1 MNQRIS
7 SSILDMLFYLW
18 LCSKS
23 SESVC
28 SLWFLRRIC
37 LRESFHIKQCC
48 NLWLI
53 HIFSH
58 AKSSL
63 FSRLFIKFFRS
74 FLVNC
79 FCQSYSLSTMI
90 CTWLSTLDHHVSK
103 MLYIY
108 LLWVLFATKE
118 HLWSDFLF
126 EWFVIFFHASFIFSL
141 SHFFLKSDHEL
152 LLLSTWSLN
161 IHASK

>member
-1 MNQRIS
+1 
-7 SSILDMLFYLW
+7 MLFHLW

-23 SESVC
+23 SESVHL
-28 SLWFLRRIC
+28 LWFLRRIC
-37 LRESFHIKQCC
+37 LEKSFHIKRYC
-48 NLWLI
+48 NLWLV

-63 FSRLFIKFFRS
+63 FSRLFVKFFCS

-90 CTWLSTLDHHVSK
+90 CTRLSTLDHHVSK

-108 LLWVLFATKE
+108 LLWVLFATKDLSVLFFE
-118 HLWSDFLF
+118 FLSSLKCSLLQNVCDLTF
-126 EWFVIFFHASFIFSL
+126 YLDNLQYSFT
-141 SHFFLKSDHEL
+141 
-152 LLLSTWSLN
+152 LLSFS
-161 IHASK
+161 H

>member
-1 MNQRIS
+1 
-7 SSILDMLFYLW
+7 MLFHFW

-23 SESVC
+23 FESVH

-37 LRESFHIKQCC
+37 LEEFFHIKRCC

-53 HIFSH
+53 HIFLH

-63 FSRLFIKFFRS
+63 SSRLFIKFFCS
-74 FLVNC
+74 FLMNY

-90 CTWLSTLDHHVSK
+90 YTWLSTLDHHASK

-108 LLWVLFATKE
+108 LLWVLFATKD
-118 HLWSDFLF
+118 LSIL
-126 EWFVIFFHASFIFSL
+126 SFKSL
-141 SHFFLKSDHEL
+141 SSLKCFLLQNICDLTFCLNDLRYSFML
-152 LLLSTWSLN
+152 LLFSY
-161 IHASK
+161 

>member
-1 MNQRIS
+1 
-7 SSILDMLFYLW
+7 MLFHFW

-23 SESVC
+23 SESIY
-28 SLWFLRRIC
+28 SLWFLCKIC
-37 LRESFHIKQCC
+37 LKKSFHIRRCC

-74 FLVNC
+74 FLVNY
-79 FCQSYSLSTMI
+79 FYQSYSLSIMI
-90 CTWLSTLDHHVSK
+90 HTWLNTLDHHVSK

-108 LLWVLFATKE
+108 LLWVLFATKD
-118 HLWSDFLF
+118 LSILSFKSLLSLKCSLLQNICDLTFCLNDLQYSFMLFLF
-126 EWFVIFFHASFIFSL
+126 
-141 SHFFLKSDHEL
+141 SH
-152 LLLSTWSLN
+152 
-161 IHASK
+161 

>member
-1 MNQRIS
+1 
-7 SSILDMLFYLW
+7 MLSHFW

-28 SLWFLRRIC
+28 LLWFLRRIC
-37 LRESFHIKQCC
+37 LKKSFHIRRCC
-48 NLWLI
+48 NLWLV

-63 FSRLFIKFFRS
+63 SSRLFIKFFRF

-90 CTWLSTLDHHVSK
+90 CIQLNTLNHHVSK
-103 MLYIY
+103 MSYIY
-108 LLWVLFATKE
+108 LLWVLFAMKD
-118 HLWSDFLF
+118 LSIL
-126 EWFVIFFHASFIFSL
+126 SFKSL
-141 SHFFLKSDHEL
+141 SSLKCSL
-152 LLLSTWSLN
+152 LQNVCDLTFCLNDLQYSFMLLSFS
-161 IHASK
+161 H

>member
-1 MNQRIS
+1 VNQRIS
-7 SSILDMLFYLW
+7 SSILDMLSHFW

-23 SESVC
+23 SESIHL
-28 SLWFLRRIC
+28 LWFLRRIC
-37 LRESFHIKQCC
+37 LEESFHIKWCY

-63 FSRLFIKFFRS
+63 SSRLFIKFFRS

-90 CTWLSTLDHHVSK
+90 HTWLSTLNHYVSK

-108 LLWVLFATKE
+108 LLWVLFATKD
-118 HLWSDFLF
+118 LSILF
-126 EWFVIFFHASFIFSL
+126 FKSFSSL
-141 SHFFLKSDHEL
+141 KCSL
-152 LLLSTWSLN
+152 L
-161 IHASK
+161 

>member
-1 MNQRIS
+1 
-7 SSILDMLFYLW
+7 MLSHFW

-23 SESVC
+23 SESIC
-28 SLWFLRRIC
+28 LLWFLRRIC
-37 LRESFHIKQCC
+37 LKKSFHIRRCC

-63 FSRLFIKFFRS
+63 FSRLFIKFFCS

-79 FCQSYSLSTMI
+79 FCQSYSFSTMI
-90 CTWLSTLDHHVSK
+90 HTWLSTLNHHASK

-108 LLWVLFATKE
+108 LLWVLFATKD
-118 HLWSDFLF
+118 LSILSF
-126 EWFVIFFHASFIFSL
+126 ESL
-141 SHFFLKSDHEL
+141 SSLKCSL
-152 LLLSTWSLN
+152 LQNVCDLTFCLNDLKYSLMLFSFS
-161 IHASK
+161 H

>member
-1 MNQRIS
+1 
-7 SSILDMLFYLW
+7 MLSHLW

-23 SESVC
+23 SESIC
-28 SLWFLRRIC
+28 LLWFLRRIC
-37 LRESFHIKQCC
+37 LEESFHIKWCC

-63 FSRLFIKFFRS
+63 FNRLFIKFFYF

-90 CTWLSTLDHHVSK
+90 HTWLNTLNHHVSK
-103 MLYIY
+103 MSYIY
-108 LLWVLFATKE
+108 LLWILFATKD
-118 HLWSDFLF
+118 LSILSF
-126 EWFVIFFHASFIFSL
+126 ESL
-141 SHFFLKSDHEL
+141 SSLKCSL
-152 LLLSTWSLN
+152 LQNVCDLTFCLDDLQYSFMLLSFS
-161 IHASK
+161 H

>member
-1 MNQRIS
+1 MNQRIF
-7 SSILDMLFYLW
+7 SSILDMLFHLW
-18 LCSKS
+18 LCSKF
-23 SESVC
+23 SESVH

-37 LRESFHIKQCC
+37 LEKSFHVRRCC
-48 NLWLI
+48 NLWLV

-90 CTWLSTLDHHVSK
+90 RTWLSTLDYHVSK

-108 LLWVLFATKE
+108 LLWVLFTMKDLSILSFE
-118 HLWSDFLF
+118 FL
-126 EWFVIFFHASFIFSL
+126 SSL
-141 SHFFLKSDHEL
+141 KCSL
-152 LLLSTWSLN
+152 L
-161 IHASK
+161 

>member
-7 SSILDMLFYLW
+7 SSILDMLFHLW

-23 SESVC
+23 SESIHL
-28 SLWFLRRIC
+28 LWFLRRIC
-37 LRESFHIKQCC
+37 LEESFHVKWCC
-48 NLWLI
+48 NLWLV

-63 FSRLFIKFFRS
+63 FSRLFIKFFCS

-90 CTWLSTLDHHVSK
+90 SIQLSTLDHHVSK
-103 MLYIY
+103 ISYIY
-108 LLWVLFATKE
+108 LLWVLFATKD
-118 HLWSDFLF
+118 LSVL
-126 EWFVIFFHASFIFSL
+126 SFKSL
-141 SHFFLKSDHEL
+141 SSLKCSLLQNVCDLTFYLDDLQYSFML
-152 LLLSTWSLN
+152 LLFS
-161 IHASK
+161 H

>member
-7 SSILDMLFYLW
+7 SSILDMLFHFW

-23 SESVC
+23 SESVH

-37 LRESFHIKQCC
+37 LEKSFHIRRCC

-63 FSRLFIKFFRS
+63 SSRLFVKFFCS

-79 FCQSYSLSTMI
+79 FCQSYLLSTMI
-90 CTWLSTLDHHVSK
+90 HTRLNTLDHHVSK
-103 MLYIY
+103 MSYIY
-108 LLWVLFATKE
+108 LLWVLFATKD
-118 HLWSDFLF
+118 LSVL
-126 EWFVIFFHASFIFSL
+126 SFKSL
-141 SHFFLKSDHEL
+141 SSLKCSL
-152 LLLSTWSLN
+152 LQNVCDLTSCLDDLQYSFMLL
-161 IHASK
+161 

>member
-7 SSILDMLFYLW
+7 LSILNMLSHLW

-23 SESVC
+23 SESIHL
-28 SLWFLRRIC
+28 LWFLRRIC
-37 LRESFHIKQCC
+37 LEKFFHIKRCC

-63 FSRLFIKFFRS
+63 FNRLFIKFFHS

-90 CTWLSTLDHHVSK
+90 HTRLSTLDHHVSK
-103 MLYIY
+103 MSYIY
-108 LLWVLFATKE
+108 LLWVLFATKDLSILSFE
-118 HLWSDFLF
+118 SFLSLKCSLLQNICDLTF
-126 EWFVIFFHASFIFSL
+126 YLNDLQYSFI
-141 SHFFLKSDHEL
+141 L
-152 LLLSTWSLN
+152 LLFS
-161 IHASK
+161 H